1 MYDIASLK
9 VYEDSEYMWSMSY
22 KFPSCLKMYHFIM
35 VLIVHATL
43 FYQIHIVVF
52 KSRFTVFG
60 NVMGKENVL
69 MLLKWCRT
77 VKLILMIVS

>member
-1 MYDIASLK
+1 
-9 VYEDSEYMWSMSY
+9 
-22 KFPSCLKMYHFIM
+22 M
-35 VLIVHATL
+35 VNVIQVSFLFENVSFYNGVIVHATL
-43 FYQIHIVVF
+43 FYQSHIVVF